1 MELSIDEEDINK
13 VSINQNVT
21 ITLNYDETKSYT
33 GKITNINQIGNYS
46 SSGTKYTAIVEFKN
60 DGNIKLGMSG
70 SVSIEIEKA
79 ENVIAIPIEA
89 VQTRGNEKYV
99 LVVGDD
105 NETSEAIITTGI
117 SNSAYV
123 EVKSG
128 LNGNETLRMISVDN
142 TTSNK
147 PFNKGEGNF
156 NFNDMERPDINY
168 KPNDSTGGRNSR

>member
-46 SSGTKYTAIVEFKN
+46 SSGTSYTAIVEFKN
-60 DGNIKLGMSG
+60 DGNIKLGMSS

-105 NETSEAIITTGI
+105 N
-117 SNSAYV
+117 
-123 EVKSG
+123 
-128 LNGNETLRMISVDN
+128 
-142 TTSNK
+142 
-147 PFNKGEGNF
+147 
-156 NFNDMERPDINY
+156 
-168 KPNDSTGGRNSR
+168 